1 MIVSTNGAYVDKTL
15 CVQEVTKIIKKEH
28 VWDMSKIE
36 KEKIGKVNACTLL
49 KAKSWSN
56 LNGEKFCGRVI
67 GEDTQSN
74 GASKCK
80 SMNAKLPQPRTKS
93 ALRKFTATFS
103 YAAHA
108 NSYQSFWLDMTD
120 IMKTGIASD
129 LV

>member
-1 MIVSTNGAYVDKTL
+1 MTTSTTL
-15 CVQEVTKIIKKEH
+15 L
-28 VWDMSKIE
+28 DMSKIE
-36 KEKIGKVNACTLL
+36 KEKIGKVSACTLK

-56 LNGEKFCGRVI
+56 LNGEKFCGRVV
-67 GEDTQSN
+67 GEDTQTN
-74 GASKCK
+74 GAQKCK

-120 IMKTGIASD
+120 IMKTGTASD